1 MVIKMFDRIVL
12 GFLME
17 KSMTGYEIKK
27 NMEQS
32 TSFFFNTS
40 FGNIYPTLKKLEE
53 GGHVTGSEEVINGKL
68 NKSYTI
74 TESGRYLF
82 MEWLEN
88 HSEIGMIRDEALCR
102 IFFFSHLDRDKKEK
116 ELVSYIA
123 RLSKQIEVLK
133 SIKARHINKVDEWKI
148 KSLDF
153 GIDYY
158 AHVKKS
164 YQKIL
169 KEL

>member
-1 MVIKMFDRIVL
+1 MFDRIVL

-53 GGHVTGSEEVINGKL
+53 AGHVAGSEEIINGKL

-74 TESGRYLF
+74 TESGKGLF

-88 HSEIGMIRDEALCR
+88 HSEIGMIRDDALCR
-102 IFFFSHLDRDKKEK
+102 MFFFSHLDREKKEK
-116 ELVSYIA
+116 ELISYLA
-123 RLSKQIEVLK
+123 KLSEQIKILK
-133 SIKARHINKVDEWKI
+133 SIKVKNNSKVDEWKI

-158 AHVKKS
+158 THVKKS

-169 KEL
+169 NEL